1 MGTNISID
9 RFDDVQLAL
18 YLATF
23 NFSGDSIAHTSN
35 KANEYYEWLK
45 SKRILELEQ
54 NKKDIQRELS
64 K

>member
-18 YLATF
+18 YLAVE
-23 NFSGDSIAHTSN
+23 NFSGDSIERTRIR
-35 KANEYYEWLK
+35 ANDYYEWLK
-45 SKRILELEQ
+45 SKRIVDLEQ
-54 NKKDIQRELS
+54 NKKDIQQELS